1 MLPGCFQFAHHAYS
15 VCLCVCV
22 CVAAAYVI
30 KHAVATKHTEVY
42 AICTAQSA
50 HCTCTHPI
58 YLFASALQNLNPQME
73 GFSFCDRYLCSR
85 MCKYYLCQLFA
96 AANAHMLRSIFYFYF
111 VDVVA
116 CCTRPTGATTKPCIP
131 LAVYCFIFHFAFTWS
146 FSMTAV
152 AFSKFAVHR
161 LQCMQSHRMCDH
173 TARHTL
179 WQWQTLDA
187 FIS

>member
-1 MLPGCFQFAHHAYS
+1 MSLCSDSTVGCCRDASNLHTTHT
-15 VCLCVCV
+15 VCACVCV

-116 CCTRPTGATTKPCIP
+116 CCTRPTGIGDHKTMHSACGLLFYIP
-131 LAVYCFIFHFAFTWS
+131 FRFYLIIFNDCGGVFEICRAS
-146 FSMTAV
+146 
-152 AFSKFAVHR
+152 FAVHAIA
-161 LQCMQSHRMCDH
+161 SNV
-173 TARHTL
+173 
-179 WQWQTLDA
+179 
-187 FIS
+187 